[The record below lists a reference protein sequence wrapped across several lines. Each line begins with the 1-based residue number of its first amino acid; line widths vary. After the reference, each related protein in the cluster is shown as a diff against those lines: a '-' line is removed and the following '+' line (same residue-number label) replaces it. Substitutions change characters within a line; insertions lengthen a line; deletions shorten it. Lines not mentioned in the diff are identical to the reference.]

1 MIGSSRR
8 EGTGRIIRQ
17 AVAVAEA
24 ADGVAGDVRVS
35 SVGERIAT
43 LSCGTGAAYL
53 ARRRG
58 GKWVADSEPRVTGL
72 PPGALLSEA
81 EVTGLLS
88 AWMQAVP
95 SAESPRETVAGACAV
110 TRKAAGAF
118 RRDIGGVKAGGGE
131 RNVPLGSDSR
141 G

>member
-17 AVAVAEA
+17 AVAAAEA
-24 ADGVAGDVRVS
+24 ADGVADDVRVS
-35 SVGERIAT
+35 SMGERIAT

-58 GKWVADSEPRVTGL
+58 GKWVADSEPRVMGL

-88 AWMQAVP
+88 AWMQAAP
-95 SAESPRETVAGACAV
+95 SAESPRETVAGLARSLEKLRERFDE
-110 TRKAAGAF
+110 TL
-118 RRDIGGVKAGGGE
+118 GE
-131 RNVPLGSDSR
+131 
-141 G
+141 